1 MKQASITLCL
11 LLIGIFAQA
20 QQALEK
26 YQAAVQALEAQ
37 AESKAKS
44 DERGK
49 ALAKFFDSRISEA
62 SKEKAVQETLP
73 YFRQL
78 VEYDFLAAYKFLM
91 RVNNQDDMM
100 LFMNQYLSK
109 DDQNLVRA
117 VAKHTTLYANT
128 MNGPAYP
135 SNIPP
140 PGKGLKGNWQNR
152 GIASTSNSSVVTNTT
167 VSGLDEFNKG
177 YTAYKAQKYTEA
189 MNWFL
194 QSAGK
199 GNASGMESVGL
210 LYLEGSGVEKSFT
223 TALSW
228 YQKALQANPK
238 DQVYQDMVNKMSNGN
253 AEFIDGSAY
262 FKAGKYEKAK
272 VLFLEA
278 EQKGH
283 LTSSFTLGGIFYDI
297 ERDYAKAKLQFQKAA
312 DKGYKQAKEA
322 LLIIEEKEKA
332 EKVSQSL
339 TAFKGPNGKYGFQDP
354 NGKELV
360 SPKYYKTK
368 DFSEGMAA
376 VSIMENGIEK
386 WGYINESGKEV
397 TAFIYGDALP
407 FSEGLAAARPLG
419 KTWDAFYG
427 FINKSGKL
435 VIPHLYPFI
444 FDTNM
449 SEGWSFK
456 NGKAKVYKDRRFF
469 FIDKTGKEV
478 K

>member
-11 LLIGIFAQA
+11 LLVGIFAKA

-62 SKEKAVQETLP
+62 GKEKAVQETVP

-91 RVNNQDDMM
+91 RVSNQNDMT

-109 DDQNLVRA
+109 DEQNLVRA

-135 SNIPP
+135 SNVPP
-140 PGKGLKGNWQNR
+140 PGKGLKGNWQN
-152 GIASTSNSSVVTNTT
+152 TNTT

-210 LYLEGSGVEKSFT
+210 LYLEGSGIEKSFT

-253 AEFIDGSAY
+253 AEFFDGTALV
-262 FKAGKYEKAK
+262 KAVQYDKAK
-272 VLFLEA
+272 VLFLTA
-278 EQKGH
+278 EQKGN
-283 LTSSFTLGGIFYDI
+283 LESSYMLGVIYYEFEKDF
-297 ERDYAKAKLQFQKAA
+297 AKAKLHFQKAA
-312 DKGYKQAKEA
+312 DKGHKAAKEA
-322 LLIIEEKEKA
+322 LQIIEGEEKA
-332 EKVSQSL
+332 KKVSQSL
-339 TAFKGPNGKYGFQDP
+339 TAFKGANGKYGFKDS

-360 SPKYYKTK
+360 SPKYDKTK

-427 FINKSGKL
+427 FIDKSGKL
-435 VIPHLYPFI
+435 VIPHLFPFI